1 MADGNPPPERP
12 AQDRHAQTD
21 AVWQPRPQIEVEKS
35 VAEYSRVVARL
46 KVALPVAAGLILLLI
61 FVLPQIR
68 SESERFRIGLKNVTD
83 IANDTLSM
91 VNARYFGTDDN
102 GEPFVV
108 TAQKVHER
116 SEPDANGS
124 KLIDLTAP
132 RAELNT
138 NDGKHAVLTATS
150 GIYDRKDEVL
160 DLAGQVDLTQG
171 DYEMHTTAA
180 RIRLKDSTASGD
192 APVTAKGSFG
202 DIQSKGFIA
211 RQNDRVLIFTGP
223 ATLVL
228 KGKTETPTETTDAK
242 PGETGP

>member
-1 MADGNPPPERP
+1 MADGNPPS

-21 AVWQPRPQIEVEKS
+21 AVWEPRPQAEVEKS
-35 VAEYSRVVARL
+35 VAEYSRIVTRL
-46 KVALPVAAGLILLLI
+46 KIALPVVAGLILLVI
-61 FVLPQIR
+61 MVLPQLR
-68 SESERFRIGLKNVTD
+68 SESERFRIGLKSVSD

-91 VNARYFGTDDN
+91 VNARYFGTNDN
-102 GEPFVV
+102 GEPFQV

-116 SEPDANGS
+116 SELNENGT

-138 NDGKHAVLTATS
+138 NQGNHVVLTATS

-160 DLAGQVDLTQG
+160 DLAGQIDLVQG
-171 DYEMHTTAA
+171 ETEMHTTAA
-180 RIRLKDSTASGD
+180 RIRLKDSTASGN

-202 DIQSKGFIA
+202 DIQATGFTA
-211 RQNDRVLIFTGP
+211 RQNDRVLTFTGP

-228 KGKTETPTETTDAK
+228 KNNNTTPTDTTDAK
-242 PGETGP
+242 PGRQGHE